1 MTTTTAPPRLA
12 VLVDALARRLVHLD
26 AGAKAELRR
35 LSADSADSA
44 DRWRSPIF
52 YRLHAELIE
61 AQSTRGT
68 EQHWA
73 MILSGMARLPHQR
86 GARLGRQLAEHGFAE
101 RRLVR
106 LLDADAD
113 HLPAELRTLVA
124 FLDSK
129 GARLDWLTP
138 SALVLSV
145 DADDRDAVR
154 RTIAADYF
162 RTLTR
167 SAKA

>member
-12 VLVDALARRLVHLD
+12 VLVDALARRLVDLD

-35 LSADSADSA
+35 LSADSAD
-44 DRWRSPIF
+44 RWRSPIF
-52 YRLHAELIE
+52 YRLHVELIE

-68 EQHWA
+68 EKQWA

-113 HLPAELRTLVA
+113 HLPAELRALVA

-138 SALVLSV
+138 SNLVLSV

-167 SAKA
+167 TAKA